1 MFESD
6 KGIVLFVIK
15 TKNNGVSYLNNFS
28 ALDVKA
34 RLSLIVLF
42 VIVGTD

>member
-6 KGIVLFVIK
+6 IGIVLFMIK
-15 TKNNGVSYLNNFS
+15 TKNNGVLYLNNFY

-34 RLSLIVLF
+34 EFNWTFCNRE
-42 VIVGTD
+42 D